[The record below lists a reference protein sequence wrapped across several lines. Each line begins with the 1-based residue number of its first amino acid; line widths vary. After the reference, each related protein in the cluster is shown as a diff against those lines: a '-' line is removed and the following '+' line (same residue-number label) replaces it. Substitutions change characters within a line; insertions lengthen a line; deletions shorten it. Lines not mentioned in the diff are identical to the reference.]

1 MTQIVGVPVE
11 QFWHRVPGGTARA
24 TLETIRASVA
34 RPDLELL
41 GVAAWHR
48 PSHRGR
54 TEGLLPVRFLPM
66 HRATL
71 YRQWIRG
78 APPRLEQVLG
88 RLDVVWAAATVP
100 PTTDRPLVV
109 TVHDLDFL
117 AHPERLSRRGRR
129 FFPKVW
135 DAVGERARIIVCPS
149 AAVADDCASRG
160 VDRSRLRVVP
170 WGVAPPTI
178 TDSGARGYRQRLGLP
193 ERFALWVGTLEP
205 RKNLPGLVEAMGRV
219 PGIDLVIAG
228 PAGWNLNGDDVLA
241 PLEGRVHRVGR
252 VNDDTLHA
260 LYRSASVFVFP
271 SLSEGFGLPVLEAMA
286 HGTPVV
292 TSATGATG
300 EVAEG
305 AALLVDPRDPAAI
318 ADAVTAVLDGGP
330 EIEALVAAGRRRA
343 AELTWAAT
351 AQGYREVFADAA
363 AEAG

>member
-1 MTQIVGVPVE
+1 MTLIVGVPVE

-24 TLETIRASVA
+24 TLETVRAAVR
-34 RPDLELL
+34 RPDLELR

-48 PSHRGR
+48 PSHRDR
-54 TEGLLPVRFLPM
+54 TEALLPVRYLPV
-66 HRATL
+66 HRAVL

-78 APPRLEQVLG
+78 ATPRLEQVLG

-117 AHPERLSRRGRR
+117 AHPERLSRRGRG

-135 DAVGERARIIVCPS
+135 EAVRERAGLIVCPS
-149 AAVADDCASRG
+149 AAVADDCAARG
-160 VDRSRLRVVP
+160 IDRSRLRVVP
-170 WGVAPPTI
+170 WGVAPATI
-178 TDSGARGYRQRLGLP
+178 TPSGAQGYRQRLGLP

-205 RKNLPGLVEAMGRV
+205 RKNLPGLVEAMKRV
-219 PGIDLVIAG
+219 PGVDLVIAG
-228 PAGWNLNGDDVLA
+228 PAGWNIDGDDVLA
-241 PLEGRVHRVGR
+241 PLAGRVHRVGR

-292 TSATGATG
+292 TSVMGATA

-305 AALLVDPRDPAAI
+305 AALLVDPRNPAAI
-318 ADAVTAVLDGGP
+318 AAAVTAALEGGP
-330 EIEALVAAGRRRA
+330 EIDALVAAGHRRA
-343 AELTWAAT
+343 ADLTWAAT
-351 AQGYREVFADAA
+351 ARGYHGVFVEAA
-363 AEAG
+363 NERR